1 MSTVGQRLRAFA
13 RRTLAYNLQPR
24 KLAMLPFSLTATGI
38 AVYALWT
45 GSNNTTL
52 IWVMLGLL
60 GFVTAAD
67 AVWWLVLKLLRPGS
81 PNQF

>member
-1 MSTVGQRLRAFA
+1 MRLRAFV
-13 RRTLAYNLQPR
+13 RRTVAYNLQPR
-24 KLAMLPFSLTATGI
+24 KLALLPFSLAATGI

-52 IWVMLGLL
+52 VFVMIGLL
-60 GFVTAAD
+60 GFVTVVD
-67 AVWWLVLKLLRPGS
+67 AVWWLALRLLRPGS